1 MDIAQVLVNS
11 LVRASE
17 LSLLAVGLTMVFGI
31 LKFPNVAHGDYAMLG
46 GYFVFALAE
55 PLGAS
60 LLLAVPLA
68 MIAFGVLGVGLDWAV
83 FRPLRQRGAAVFTQL
98 IASMGLAL
106 LLRNVVRMIWST
118 ETRTY
123 EVPLVRP
130 LEFLGATIGPLEI
143 GIVVTGVVFMAA
155 FHLGLNYTKLGKGL
169 RAISDDPELASACAI
184 DTEKMIRWLWFIAC
198 AYAALGGFMLALEHA
213 LFPRLGFNILMPV
226 FGAALVGGIGN
237 PSGAMLGALVIGLA
251 ENIILGTNFGAL
263 LGLGGLFDVGE
274 VLVPT
279 GYKPAVSFIIIILVL
294 LFRPV
299 GLLGRR

>member
-143 GIVVTGVVFMAA
+143 GIVVTGVVFMVA

-237 PSGAMLGALVIGLA
+237 PYGAMLGALVIGLA

>member
-1 MDIAQVLVNS
+1 
-11 LVRASE
+11 
-17 LSLLAVGLTMVFGI
+17 
-31 LKFPNVAHGDYAMLG
+31 
-46 GYFVFALAE
+46 
-55 PLGAS
+55 
-60 LLLAVPLA
+60 
-68 MIAFGVLGVGLDWAV
+68 
-83 FRPLRQRGAAVFTQL
+83 
-98 IASMGLAL
+98 
-106 LLRNVVRMIWST
+106 MIWST

-237 PSGAMLGALVIGLA
+237 PYGAMLGALVIGLA